1 MYKETLFKQKISISA
16 LTSLVVVSALITI
29 LAATPIHNAYSINP
43 TNPTNEITKGS
54 ISSISNDPSNS
65 STAWII
71 TGVYKMENV
80 KTSPTFN
87 STFYMIKTDGT
98 SKHTHS
104 IYDFKLNAD
113 PIVNT
118 SNNFTLFN
126 GTSTVTMKEGPVNDV
141 PTQIALL
148 GDNAFYILLEPTKV
162 NNHFG
167 NGPIYG
173 NQHLICVEVP
183 SYCKE

>member
-1 MYKETLFKQKISISA
+1 MYKETWFKQKISFSA
-16 LTSLVVVSALITI
+16 LVVVVSSLIII
-29 LAATPIHNAYSINP
+29 LAAIPINNAYSINP

-80 KTSPTFN
+80 EKSPTFN

-98 SKHTHS
+98 NKHTHS
-104 IYDFKLNAD
+104 INDFKVDAA
-113 PIVNT
+113 PILNT
-118 SNNFTLFN
+118 SNNSTILN

-141 PTQIALL
+141 PTQITLL
-148 GDNAFYILLEPTKV
+148 GDSAIKILLEPTKV

-183 SYCKE
+183 SYCK